1 MKPGEQP
8 PDRGFARL
16 LLGFDE
22 TRRRFTETTVPLICT
37 STEQQTF
44 RTAVSGAM
52 IGGIVFNAIGGSR
65 HTVEQP
71 EQHGGS
77 ETGANTMIHIQLS
90 GESALTQDGR
100 SAVVRA
106 GDITA
111 YSAAR
116 PFRLDHGGES
126 LIVRIPHHA
135 LPVPVST
142 LDEVVAVRFARERP
156 LVGIVHPLA
165 AQLGDAFVPGTMLGK
180 SQLDAVVEYI
190 ELNLARPGLTVAE
203 IASANFMS
211 VRTLHA
217 LFEEHDSTVAAWV
230 RTRRLER
237 SRRDLAD
244 SAFAGLRI
252 GEIAL
257 RWGFRDAAH
266 FSRVF
271 ADRFGASPRA
281 FRASA
286 AGAAVSSG
294 SPGA

>member
-165 AQLGDAFVPGTMLGK
+165 AQLG
-180 SQLDAVVEYI
+180 
-190 ELNLARPGLTVAE
+190 RTVHRLQGGAG
-203 IASANFMS
+203 
-211 VRTLHA
+211 
-217 LFEEHDSTVAAWV
+217 
-230 RTRRLER
+230 RRLAESR
-237 SRRDLAD
+237 SSTR
-244 SAFAGLRI
+244 
-252 GEIAL
+252 
-257 RWGFRDAAH
+257 
-266 FSRVF
+266 
-271 ADRFGASPRA
+271 
-281 FRASA
+281 
-286 AGAAVSSG
+286 SS
-294 SPGA
+294 STSS